1 MSLLRELAGHPE
13 YVALLKMAEK
23 MRPELPDWDL
33 AQNNVE
39 EWKQKSAMRQGF
51 DLALA
56 LFTPR

>member
-1 MSLLRELAGHPE
+1 M
-13 YVALLKMAEK
+13 ALLKMAEK

-56 LFTPR
+56 IFKPR